1 MQPSDRTVTVSKAT
15 LSYASHI
22 LNGCKCRSSSPF
34 THFCTS
40 NEFPLGSGLPKF
52 GLRPELNYFGKQNSP
67 HLGKLTFYCR
77 LSPSRQG
84 VVAAV
89 FSSFHS
95 HTPGSSQLWLRNTNC
110 LCGTKEALGGS
121 ENNWVITHV
130 HSPFRSV
137 LASRCVMWSALCM
150 RIIGVCVCKGGA
162 GTVACRCTIS

>member
-1 MQPSDRTVTVSKAT
+1 MAANVGARAPSPVFALQMNFRSGPGC
-15 LSYASHI
+15 LSLDSD
-22 LNGCKCRSSSPF
+22 LD
-34 THFCTS
+34 
-40 NEFPLGSGLPKF
+40 
-52 GLRPELNYFGKQNSP
+52 YFGEQNSP

-110 LCGTKEALGGS
+110 LCGTKEASGGS

-150 RIIGVCVCKGGA
+150 RIIGVCVCRGGA
-162 GTVACRCTIS
+162 GTVACTVDVPYLRDQMCALFARDVTSLRGRDA

>member
-1 MQPSDRTVTVSKAT
+1 MAANVGARAPSPIFALQMNFRSGPGC
-15 LSYASHI
+15 LSLESD
-22 LNGCKCRSSSPF
+22 LD
-34 THFCTS
+34 
-40 NEFPLGSGLPKF
+40 
-52 GLRPELNYFGKQNSP
+52 YFGEQNSP

-110 LCGTKEALGGS
+110 LCGMKEASGGS

-150 RIIGVCVCKGGA
+150 RIIGVCVCKCGA
-162 GTVACRCTIS
+162 GTVACTVDVPYRRDQMRALLAPDVTSLRGRGA